1 MCFVASRI
9 NNIVET
15 PGHETP
21 GQVPVSQK
29 KELSCRLKCLWLNF
43 FVSFYILI
51 WLIKTIL
58 LYLSAE
64 RGFKKLKET
73 RVLDLIKANFNVKC

>member
-1 MCFVASRI
+1 MGTGSCFAEKGIELQVEMSVA
-9 NNIVET
+9 
-15 PGHETP
+15 
-21 GQVPVSQK
+21 QF
-29 KELSCRLKCLWLNF
+29 F

-58 LYLSAE
+58 LYLPVE

-73 RVLDLIKANFNVKC
+73 RVLDIIKVNFDVKC

>member
-1 MCFVASRI
+1 MPGEDSVSR
-9 NNIVET
+9 
-15 PGHETP
+15 
-21 GQVPVSQK
+21 K

-43 FVSFYILI
+43 FFVSFYILI
-51 WLIKTIL
+51 WLVKTIL

-73 RVLDLIKANFNVKC
+73 RVLDIIKVNFNVRC

>member
-1 MCFVASRI
+1 MGTGSCFAEKEIELQVEMSVA
-9 NNIVET
+9 
-15 PGHETP
+15 
-21 GQVPVSQK
+21 QF
-29 KELSCRLKCLWLNF
+29 F

-58 LYLSAE
+58 LYLPVE

-73 RVLDLIKANFNVKC
+73 RVLDIIKVNFDVKC

>member
-1 MCFVASRI
+1 MGTGSCFAEKEIELQAEMSVA
-9 NNIVET
+9 
-15 PGHETP
+15 
-21 GQVPVSQK
+21 QF
-29 KELSCRLKCLWLNF
+29 F

-58 LYLSAE
+58 LYLPVE

-73 RVLDLIKANFNVKC
+73 RVLDIIKVNFDVKC